1 MNEHESNGLTMQQEQ
16 VRDMVRELTEVPANP
31 EFRARLAREFMTG
44 AILGRTPVEVIPR
57 RSPLRTFLRWAYV
70 PAAAAALLIAF
81 NFANQGPDW
90 KVIGTSSGGVV
101 RVDGDRVGV
110 QSVDRLE
117 SLIHP
122 GAVIRVSPN
131 AELTLLGPE
140 TLVLQ
145 AAPGTE
151 MTIPNMP
158 GRWFGN
164 TMRAR
169 VINGEAR
176 FVTGPGFAGRSLVVD
191 TPEGRVQVTGT
202 IISVLRNEEMG
213 VTCICVMTGEARIGM
228 NSGDMETIPAGK
240 RKVMFADG
248 REPMVVDILP
258 EHRDGLVPFVK
269 RYQPYLEN

>member
-1 MNEHESNGLTMQQEQ
+1 MNEHEHNGYTMQQEQ
-16 VRDMVRELTEVPANP
+16 AAEMVRELTEVHADPG
-31 EFRARLAREFMTG
+31 FRTRVGREFVTG
-44 AILGRTPVEVIPR
+44 AIMDHPAVEVVPG
-57 RSPLRTFLRWAYV
+57 RSPMRTILRWAYI

-90 KVIGTSSGGVV
+90 TVIGTSSGGAI
-101 RVDGDRVGV
+101 RVDGDRVGI
-110 QSVDRLE
+110 QSVERLE
-117 SLIHP
+117 SLIHH
-122 GAVIRVSPN
+122 GATIRVSDN

-140 TLVLQ
+140 TLVMQ
-145 AAPGTE
+145 ATPGTE
-151 MTIPNMP
+151 MTVPNMP

-164 TMRAR
+164 TMHAR
-169 VINGEAR
+169 VTQGEVR

-202 IISVLRNEEMG
+202 VISVLRDEAMG
-213 VTCICVMTGEARIGM
+213 VTCVCVMTGEARIGM
-228 NSGDMETIPAGK
+228 NSEDMEPIPAGK

-269 RYQPYLEN
+269 RHQPYLED

>member
-1 MNEHESNGLTMQQEQ
+1 MNEHEHNGYTMQQEQ
-16 VRDMVRELTEVPANP
+16 ARDMVRELTEVHADP
-31 EFRARLAREFMTG
+31 EFRARLEREFMTG
-44 AILGRTPVEVIPR
+44 NIMEHAPVEVPR
-57 RSPLRTFLRWAYV
+57 RSPMRTFLRWAYI

-90 KVIGTSSGGVV
+90 RVIGTSSGGAI
-101 RVDGDRVGV
+101 RVDGDRIGI

-117 SLIHP
+117 SVIHP
-122 GAVIRVSPN
+122 GATIRVSEN

-140 TLVLQ
+140 TLVMQ
-145 AAPGTE
+145 ATPGTE
-151 MTIPNMP
+151 MTVPNMP

-164 TMRAR
+164 TMHAR
-169 VINGEAR
+169 VMQGEAR

-202 IISVLRNEEMG
+202 IISVLRDEAGG

-228 NSGDMETIPAGK
+228 NSEDMEMIPAGK

-258 EHRDGLVPFVK
+258 EHRDGLVPFVE
-269 RYQPYLEN
+269 RHQRYLED